1 MTPMQKWHA
10 NASFCEGGVSAARW
24 AQRFRRSRRG
34 GPALNDCSQSF
45 GRCSILATQ
54 GAFAA
59 LAPRAVSKIAMTFL
73 GPAPYVAISH
83 MDVSRF
89 AAPMSSRTTGSH
101 RLAGPDFQ
109 ASPFSSSRQRSAR
122 FNRAD
127 WHQPKPQLAQCLAF
141 NPSRPDVGR
150 FSVGKWHWV

>member
-24 AQRFRRSRRG
+24 AQRFRRSRGG

-45 GRCSILATQ
+45 GRRSTLATQ

-89 AAPMSSRTTGSH
+89 AAPNEQPDYRKPPASG
-101 RLAGPDFQ
+101 AGPPGESLFLAHDS
-109 ASPFSSSRQRSAR
+109 AARDSTGRTGTSPNRSWRKSKA
-122 FNRAD
+122 ACSD
-127 WHQPKPQLAQCLAF
+127 
-141 NPSRPDVGR
+141 
-150 FSVGKWHWV
+150 